1 MIVCMSVWFSLSLSL
16 WNLFF
21 FFESPSFLL
30 VFSFWNMNFFVD
42 FLFVKTLNSVW
53 NDQNNL
59 KNLSFWEVSTY
70 LLYLFFWVFI
80 FKISVEFVRLLLL
93 SNYFKKCGFA
103 FLLVFFVFL
112 FQVFC
117 SLILNWLLLI
127 ICKKAAA
134 FLSVNPPQISVK
146 NAIATP

>member
-80 FKISVEFVRLLLL
+80 FKISVEFVRLLLQ
-93 SNYFKKCGFA
+93 SNSFKKRWVCFSSCFLCFSLSS
-103 FLLVFFVFL
+103 FLLSYFEL
-112 FQVFC
+112 
-117 SLILNWLLLI
+117 
-127 ICKKAAA
+127 
-134 FLSVNPPQISVK
+134 
-146 NAIATP
+146 AITYYL